1 MNIVYGGS
9 FNPPTIAHQQII
21 KKLLDTFKDAKLI
34 ILPVGNDYAKPSLID
49 YSYRKDMI
57 LLLTKV
63 YQQRIIIS
71 DLEQKQ
77 GFKGTIEALNLL
89 SKTYD
94 DLYFV
99 LGSDNLAELDTWIEY
114 KKLLKNYPIIVMN
127 RNHYMTINEA
137 EHMFKD
143 LKHRFIFID
152 FNMDVSSTEI
162 RSDIHKYMKLIPKE
176 VYEYILKHRLYEG

>member
-34 ILPVGNDYAKPSLID
+34 ILPVGNDYLKPSLVD
-49 YSYRKDMI
+49 YTYRRDMI
-57 LLLTKV
+57 LLMTKAFKHKIV
-63 YQQRIIIS
+63 IS
-71 DLEQKQ
+71 DLEQNH
-77 GFKGTIEALNLL
+77 GFKGTIEALNFL

-99 LGSDNLAELDTWIEY
+99 LGSDNLELLNTWIEY
-114 KKLLKNYPIIVMN
+114 KKLLKTYPIIVMN
-127 RNHYMTINEA
+127 RNNYMTIEQA
-137 EHMFKD
+137 EQMFEHIE
-143 LKHRFIFID
+143 HRFIFID

-162 RSDIHKYMKLIPKE
+162 RSHIKKHKNLLSDE
-176 VYEYILKHRLYEG
+176 VYHYIIKHRLYEG